1 MLSFLSLR
9 KFGTVVLEY
18 AMLAGLILY
27 VWLVSLQDSVAQ
39 PPHVGLIAFKAL
51 CIAMI
56 FQIFLHLSDARDYR
70 RTRRLSASMMR
81 VAKALL
87 LASLTLWASCLLF
100 PHLLVGHET
109 LARILVASS
118 VFLVAWYALVRCYF
132 HSRVPRSNIVL
143 LGTGRLARELVREI
157 LRRPELGI
165 GVSGFLGDDPALV
178 GVSIVNPKVIG
189 LYGELQRIVSTEKVD
204 RVVVELENRRGQLPI
219 DALLKL
225 KTQNIRVEEAASL
238 YERVT
243 GKIAVENLK
252 PSWMIFNPGF
262 ELSRRHARA
271 ARILS
276 VLLSLTALL
285 ILSPVIL
292 PVMILIRLDSPG
304 PVFFRQERV
313 GRNGKP
319 FILWKFRSMCM
330 HAERETGPVWAKRND
345 PRVTRLGRFLRR
357 SRLDEVPQL
366 YNVLHGDMSLIGP
379 RPERPGFVKELCA
392 TTPYYKI
399 RHAVMPG
406 LTGWAQINY
415 AYANSIEDSVEKLQY
430 DLFYVKHRSIALDL
444 IIAFE
449 TIKTILVR
457 PGS

>member
-1 MLSFLSLR
+1 MLRFFLLR
-9 KFGTVVLEY
+9 KFGTVLVEY
-18 AMLAGLILY
+18 AMLAGLILWA
-27 VWLVSLQDSVAQ
+27 VLFLLDESSARL
-39 PPHVGLIAFKAL
+39 PHAVPTAFKAL
-51 CIAMI
+51 GIALV
-56 FQIFLHLSDARDYR
+56 FQIFLHLSDARDFQKSRLPSGCMR
-70 RTRRLSASMMR
+70 R
-81 VAKALL
+81 VGKALL
-87 LASLTLWASCLLF
+87 LASVTLGALCTLF
-100 PHLLVGHET
+100 PRTFVGPGN
-109 LARILVASS
+109 LPFILVVSS
-118 VFLVAWYALVRCYF
+118 VFLAAWHPLVRYYF
-132 HSRVPRSNIVL
+132 QKRAPRSRIVL
-143 LGTGRLARELVREI
+143 LGTGRLARDLVREI
-157 LRRPELGI
+157 LRRPELGMD
-165 GVSGFLGDDPALV
+165 VSGFLGDDPALV

-189 LYGELQRIVSTEKVD
+189 LYGELQRVVSSRKVD
-204 RVVVELENRRGQLPI
+204 RVVVELQDRRGQLPI

-225 KTQNIRVEEAASL
+225 KTQNIRIEEAASL

-262 ELSRRHARA
+262 ELSRRHVMAT
-271 ARILS
+271 RILS
-276 VLLSLTALL
+276 VLLSLSALL
-285 ILSPVIL
+285 ILA
-292 PVMILIRLDSPG
+292 PVMLVVMVWIKIDSPG

-313 GRNGKP
+313 GRNGQP
-319 FILWKFRSMCM
+319 FILWKFRSMCV
-330 HAERETGPVWAKRND
+330 HAERETGPVWSQKND

-366 YNVLHGDMSLIGP
+366 YNVLRGDMSLIGP
-379 RPERPGFVKELCA
+379 RPERPGFVNELSA